1 MNTEFSQTLAWRSII
16 IWSIIQIGIAI
27 IDSTTDVSLF
37 VQLPWL
43 VMLCSYLMMIIYIIC
58 CSSYRFKAFNHD
70 LERLKDKELIWCVLL
85 VFMTQY
91 FISLGGY
98 QIILSGLFYY
108 DHTLAVELYEEPLV
122 NFTNEKDLWIACLT
136 LSFIIPMFEELLFRG
151 VILTRL
157 SQRFSI
163 FWSLMLMSLFFG
175 ILHGIDF
182 IGATTFGFLSGLLY
196 LKFKNIWAPILVHS
210 LRSLMLMSLF
220 FGILH
225 GIDFIGATTFGF
237 LSGLLYLKFKNIW
250 APILVH
256 SLNNTLCCLSFVL
269 GQDVHPP
276 LETLNKAYISHQLQ
290 EGLILLGVGSLLLY
304 FTLKRLKLRR
314 LE

>member
-16 IWSIIQIGIAI
+16 IWSIIQIGIAM

-70 LERLKDKELIWCVLL
+70 LGRLKDKELIWCVLL

-98 QIILSGLFYY
+98 QVILSGLFYY

-122 NFTNEKDLWIACLT
+122 NFTNEKDLWIASLT

-182 IGATTFGFLSGLLY
+182 IGAT
-196 LKFKNIWAPILVHS
+196 I
-210 LRSLMLMSLF
+210 
-220 FGILH
+220 
-225 GIDFIGATTFGF
+225 FGF